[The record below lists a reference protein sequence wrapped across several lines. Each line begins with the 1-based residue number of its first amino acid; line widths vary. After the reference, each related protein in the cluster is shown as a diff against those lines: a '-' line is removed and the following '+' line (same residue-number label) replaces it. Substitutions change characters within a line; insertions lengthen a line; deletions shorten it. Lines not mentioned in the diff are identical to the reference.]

1 MRNLFVRDEREAAV
15 EQGGDRLAYLVV
27 SYGLLLIV
35 AYRSL
40 VERQASWDLLALV
53 VLGGI
58 VSVGYRMSRRALSRN
73 ALFWWASRSPL
84 RSLSGLS
91 SRWAFARST
100 RGQASAARVMLDRVR
115 PGVSPHNRRWHARA
129 HPARR

>member
-1 MRNLFVRDEREAAV
+1 MRNLCVRDEREAAL

-27 SYGLLLIV
+27 SYGLLLLV

-40 VERQASWDLLALV
+40 VERQASWDLLVLV

-73 ALFWWASRSPL
+73 ATVVLSLTIAVSIVVGALVALGL
-84 RSLSGLS
+84 R
-91 SRWAFARST
+91 A
-100 RGQASAARVMLDRVR
+100 
-115 PGVSPHNRRWHARA
+115 
-129 HPARR
+129 

>member
-1 MRNLFVRDEREAAV
+1 MRTLFVRDEREAAV
-15 EQGGDRLAYLVV
+15 EQGGDRFAYLVV

-58 VSVGYRMSRRALSRN
+58 VSVGYRRTRRALSRN
-73 ALFWWASRSPL
+73 ALVL
-84 RSLSGLS
+84 VGL
-91 SRWAFARST
+91 AIAVAVVV
-100 RGQASAARVMLDRVR
+100 GALVALGVR
-115 PGVSPHNRRWHARA
+115 A
-129 HPARR
+129 

>member
-1 MRNLFVRDEREAAV
+1 MRTLFVRDEREAAV
-15 EQGGDRLAYLVV
+15 EQGADRFAYLVV

-58 VSVGYRMSRRALSRN
+58 VSVGYRRTRRALSRN
-73 ALFWWASRSPL
+73 ALVL
-84 RSLSGLS
+84 VGL
-91 SRWAFARST
+91 AIAVAVVV
-100 RGQASAARVMLDRVR
+100 GALVALGVR
-115 PGVSPHNRRWHARA
+115 A
-129 HPARR
+129 